1 MRSIGLTFPRT
12 LGVGLLAATMIAAP
26 SSVSANTSASN
37 ETPATVSV
45 LHAIPDL
52 FDNDAADVYADST
65 LIARGLSLGEFSTT
79 RLRPG
84 TYTLT
89 VVPTGE
95 SVSGSFDVV
104 TIKRAR
110 FEANGNH
117 TVALH
122 LSPTMATT
130 LTVFTNKTRTVGRDM
145 GRLTVRNIAQGPAVD
160 IRSRGSVL
168 MGDIRPGS
176 QQEIGLRSGDYRVHV
191 VKSDTRSPV
200 VPPSRHRIFN
210 APGRQDMGDNRI
222 VYLLGSQADGSLDLA
237 IQEIP
242 LGLR

>member
-1 MRSIGLTFPRT
+1 MRGIGLRFTRS
-12 LGVGLLAATMIAAP
+12 LGVGLLVASIVAAP
-26 SSVSANTSASN
+26 NSVAANTATSN
-37 ETPATVSV
+37 KTPATVSV

-52 FDNDAADVYADST
+52 FDNDAADVYADSM

-95 SVSGSFDVV
+95 PVFGSDDVV
-104 TIKRAR
+104 TIQRAR

-122 LSPTMATT
+122 LSPTMATA
-130 LTVFTNKTRTVGRDM
+130 LTVFANKTRTAGRDM
-145 GRLTVRNIAQGPAVD
+145 SRLTVRNIAQGPAVD

-176 QQEIGLRSGDYRVHV
+176 QQEIGLRSGDYRIHV
-191 VKSDTRSPV
+191 VQSNTRRPV